1 MKRKLNELLR
11 LYIRIKRQKE
21 RLGATMY
28 SLLYTSMQIGLDRL
42 EGLKIHE
49 IINNKKT

>member
-11 LYIRIKRQKE
+11 LYIRIKRQKS
-21 RLGATMY
+21 RLGATFY
-28 SLLYTSMQIGLDRL
+28 SLLYIAVDVGLTRL
-42 EGLKIHE
+42 ELLRNDQ